1 MSFYNYIPCF
11 QKPVHVSLPACIVFV
26 PCFSQFGLSLDRT
39 PVHAKLCRN
48 THVQGSLSPLGQ
60 SKAVVNSLPA
70 EIGPLGW
77 FIHCR
82 SVLSSLRIL
91 VTCIFSTLVVVIICK
106 EIFPLTVQFE
116 QNSERS
122 SGSARNDLYI
132 VN

>member
-1 MSFYNYIPCF
+1 M
-11 QKPVHVSLPACIVFV
+11 
-26 PCFSQFGLSLDRT
+26 
-39 PVHAKLCRN
+39 
-48 THVQGSLSPLGQ
+48 
-60 SKAVVNSLPA
+60 VNSLPA

-77 FIHCR
+77 FVHCR

-122 SGSARNDLYI
+122 SGSARYDLYI